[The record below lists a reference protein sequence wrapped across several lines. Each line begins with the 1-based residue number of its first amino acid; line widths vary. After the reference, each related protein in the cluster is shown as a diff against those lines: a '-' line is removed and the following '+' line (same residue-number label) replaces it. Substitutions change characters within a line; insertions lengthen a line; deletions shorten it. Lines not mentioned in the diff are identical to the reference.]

1 MLLRFRGSNPGE
13 THSCYRIDETG
24 SASTFNIALP
34 EVPVKTPMIRVHG
47 TLRRTDKHGR
57 NLIAQKTRASQRDF
71 SWADRE
77 KELDFGD
84 ILQEERAGLQQGPDT
99 GV

>member
-1 MLLRFRGSNPGE
+1 M
-13 THSCYRIDETG
+13 
-24 SASTFNIALP
+24 
-34 EVPVKTPMIRVHG
+34 KTPVIRVHG

-71 SWADRE
+71 SWVDRE
-77 KELDFGD
+77 EELDFGD

-99 GV
+99 GVQREVKSKRTKELSRW